1 MAVALANPPP
11 EVRGAVR
18 DSLVGAEGF
27 ESLPTADQ
35 REIAN
40 ALVRIAHAAQLFE
53 AEAAPRKGG
62 AAVAAGMSAGEHYSG
77 TAVAGVAGTT
87 HAVLRAISFPR
98 FVAEL
103 VNGIFRAM
111 VDTNQQ
117 QLQQY
122 IELVRGVSQSLDGFA
137 STGGSSDDPAKRWL
151 ADQFPQSFRIEEPE
165 APDPRDIPDPEDTP
179 DPVRLIPVGAPPTV
193 DAVRAALNLE
203 PDTAIP
209 GTDAQQLIPF
219 VRSSLARNRQ
229 QMLATM
235 VQMGMQRIVIDSG
248 RIAASMRFHI
258 DAQSAAREQ
267 EHSGFDTRTTVGASA
282 SGGFGFWSAS
292 ASVNSTIGYVRTDDV
307 TTNESTNVSAD
318 LDSSVELHF
327 RTDQV
332 PLDRI
337 ASQNTVERLRL
348 NTLNPEREAAIA
360 AETDRARITANGAA
374 NPPTPAPTGGAS
386 SLAPSQTVTPPA
398 LAPIT
403 PRGTGTTGGGTSTPP
418 PPASGT
424 APPPTSGSGTGSGS
438 GTATGTATPPVT
450 TGSGTAPAP
459 VH

>member
-1 MAVALANPPP
+1 MAAALASPPP
-11 EVRGAVR
+11 AVRGAIR
-18 DSLVGAEGF
+18 DSLTAAQGF
-27 ESLPTADQ
+27 DTLGDGDR

-53 AEAAPRKGG
+53 AESTPGKSTN
-62 AAVAAGMSAGEHYSG
+62 VATAMSAGEHYSG

-103 VNGIFRAM
+103 INGIFRAM

-137 STGGSSDDPAKRWL
+137 STGGSSEDPAKRWI

-267 EHSGFDTRTTVGASA
+267 EHSGFDTRTTIGASA

-374 NPPTPAPTGGAS
+374 NPPTPAPSGGGS
-386 SLAPSQTVTPPA
+386 GLAPSQTVTAPA

-403 PRGTGTTGGGTSTPP
+403 PRAPATSGGGGTSTPNP
-418 PPASGT
+418 ASPASGT
-424 APPPTSGSGTGSGS
+424 TPPPTGGSGTG
-438 GTATGTATPPVT
+438 TGTPPVT
-450 TGSGTAPAP
+450 TGSGTTPAP

>member
-1 MAVALANPPP
+1 MTPALANPPAA
-11 EVRGAVR
+11 VRGAIR
-18 DSLVGAEGF
+18 DSLTAAQGF
-27 ESLPTADQ
+27 DSLGDGDR

-53 AEAAPRKGG
+53 ADSAPEKR
-62 AAVAAGMSAGEHYSG
+62 APVATGMNAGEHYSG

-103 VNGIFRAM
+103 INGIFRAM

-122 IELVRGVSQSLDGFA
+122 VELVRGVSQSLDGFA
-137 STGGSSDDPAKRWL
+137 STGGSSDDPAKRWI

-267 EHSGFDTRTTVGASA
+267 EHSGFDTRTTIGASA

-348 NTLNPEREAAIA
+348 NTLNPEREASIA
-360 AETDRARITANGAA
+360 AETERARITANGAA
-374 NPPTPAPTGGAS
+374 NPPSAASSGGAS
-386 SLAPSQTVTPPA
+386 GLAPSQTVTPPA

-403 PRGTGTTGGGTSTPP
+403 PRGTGTTGSGTTTPP
-418 PPASGT
+418 PTASGT
-424 APPPTSGSGTGSGS
+424 APPPTSGSGTGT
-438 GTATGTATPPVT
+438 GTGTPPATAGTGTGTGTGTA
-450 TGSGTAPAP
+450 AAP

>member
-1 MAVALANPPP
+1 MVALADPPP

-18 DSLVGAEGF
+18 DSLTGAEGF
-27 ESLPTADQ
+27 ESLPPADQ

-53 AEAAPRKGG
+53 AEAAKP
-62 AAVAAGMSAGEHYSG
+62 AVASGLSAGEHYSG

-87 HAVLRAISFPR
+87 QAVLRAISFPR

-103 VNGIFRAM
+103 INGIFRAM

-122 IELVRGVSQSLDGFA
+122 VELVRGVSQSLDGFA
-137 STGGSSDDPAKRWL
+137 STGGSSDDPAKRWI

-165 APDPRDIPDPEDTP
+165 GPDPRDIPDPEDTP

-203 PDTAIP
+203 PDTTIP

-267 EHSGFDTRTTVGASA
+267 EHSGFDTRTTIGASA

-348 NTLNPEREAAIA
+348 NTLNPEREASIA

-374 NPPTPAPTGGAS
+374 NPPTPASGGAS
-386 SLAPSQTVTPPA
+386 ALAPSQTVTPPA

-403 PRGTGTTGGGTSTPP
+403 PRSTGDTTTPP
-418 PPASGT
+418 VTASGPT
-424 APPPTSGSGTGSGS
+424 PPPTSGSGTGTPP
-438 GTATGTATPPVT
+438 GTATT
-450 TGSGTAPAP
+450 PAP

>member
-1 MAVALANPPP
+1 MAAALATPSPA
-11 EVRGAVR
+11 VRGAIR
-18 DSLVGAEGF
+18 DSLTAASGF
-27 ESLPTADQ
+27 DDLDARD
-35 REIAN
+35 RHEIAN

-53 AEAAPRKGG
+53 AEARAGVAPRKP
-62 AAVAAGMSAGEHYSG
+62 AALAAGMNAGDHVSG

-103 VNGIFRAM
+103 INGIFRAM

-117 QLQQY
+117 QLRQY

-151 ADQFPQSFRIEEPE
+151 AEQFPQSFRIEEPE
-165 APDPRDIPDPEDTP
+165 PPDPRDVPDPEDVP
-179 DPVRLIPVGAPPTV
+179 DPIRLIPAGAPPTI

-203 PDTAIP
+203 PDAAIP
-209 GTDAQQLIPF
+209 GTGAQELIPF

-267 EHSGFDTRTTVGASA
+267 EHSGFDTRTSLAASA

-348 NTLNPEREAAIA
+348 NTLNPEREAQIA
-360 AETDRARITANGAA
+360 AETDRARITAGGAA
-374 NPPTPAPTGGAS
+374 NPPAAASGGTG
-386 SLAPSQTVTPPA
+386 LAPAQTVTAPA
-398 LAPIT
+398 LAPVT
-403 PRGTGTTGGGTSTPP
+403 PRGAAPAPAAPAAGASGGSSAP
-418 PPASGT
+418 PPAGGG
-424 APPPTSGSGTGSGS
+424 AAANPP
-438 GTATGTATPPVT
+438 AAA
-450 TGSGTAPAP
+450 APA
-459 VH
+459 H

>member
-1 MAVALANPPP
+1 MATELASPPP
-11 EVRGAVR
+11 AVRGAIR
-18 DSLVGAEGF
+18 DSLTTAQGFDSVGEG
-27 ESLPTADQ
+27 DR

-53 AEAAPRKGG
+53 AESAPRKP
-62 AAVAAGMSAGEHYSG
+62 APVAAGMNAGDHYSG
-77 TAVAGVAGTT
+77 TAVAGVAGTA

-103 VNGIFRAM
+103 INGIFRAM

-122 IELVRGVSQSLDGFA
+122 VELVRGVSQSLDGFA
-137 STGGSSDDPAKRWL
+137 STGGSSDDPAKRWI

-165 APDPRDIPDPEDTP
+165 PPDPRDIPDPEDTP
-179 DPVRLIPVGAPPTV
+179 DPVRLVPIGAPPTV

-267 EHSGFDTRTTVGASA
+267 EHTGFDTRTTLGASA

-348 NTLNPEREAAIA
+348 NTLNPEREASIA

-374 NPPTPAPTGGAS
+374 NPPGAAS
-386 SLAPSQTVTPPA
+386 SGGSGLAPSQTVTPPA

-403 PRGTGTTGGGTSTPP
+403 PRGSGGTGAGSGTGTTG
-418 PPASGT
+418 
-424 APPPTSGSGTGSGS
+424 TG
-438 GTATGTATPPVT
+438 A
-450 TGSGTAPAP
+450 GTAPATGGAASP
-459 VH
+459 PPSGGGVTANPPTGGGATAVAPAH